1 MSIFLAIALSKDTRM
16 LNDSVARNI
25 EASNKFPLQSDKGWI
40 IDFDGT
46 TKELC
51 DKLEITGQKEGEKS
65 KVGSALVVP
74 FVNYYGRGSA
84 DMWDWLRVKFEK

>member
-1 MSIFLAIALSKDTRM
+1 MSIFLAISLSGNTEK

-25 EASNKFPLQSDKGWI
+25 ENANRFHLQSDKGWL

-51 DKLEITGQKEGEKS
+51 NKLEITGQKEGEKS

-74 FVNYYGRGSA
+74 FSSYYGRGSM
-84 DMWDWLRVKFEK
+84 DMWDWLRTRFEK